1 MGFIWFTWGN
11 GGRAELC
18 HAAGA
23 SDYKEAVALGALGVV
38 TGVLTGFAAV
48 PTGPKKV
55 MELVSNVLSDDTV
68 FYVARPGE
76 FVLPGSAVAT

>member
-1 MGFIWFTWGN
+1 MPCRLGQ
-11 GGRAELC
+11 
-18 HAAGA
+18 

-55 MELVSNVLSDDTV
+55 MELVSNVFIGRHGFL
-68 FYVARPGE
+68 RGKPGE